1 MFQIPTPAT
10 TDGQQQY
17 TSSKYFLQLK
27 SILFVFFI
35 NLALDRLVNRG
46 ANVVH
51 RLAHKHGLTQPEPI
65 DETTNNRILKKSDS
79 NECLTGRH
87 ILYIKKFFFF

>member
-1 MFQIPTPAT
+1 MFQIPTPAI

-17 TSSKYFLQLK
+17 TSSKYLLQLK
-27 SILFVFFI
+27 SILFIFI

-51 RLAHKHGLTQPEPI
+51 RLAHKHGHTQPEPV
-65 DETTNNRILKKSDS
+65 DEITNNRTLKKSDS